1 MFQIQKILKP
11 DVNKHLSPQP
21 PTIKAFCLAMFIV
34 VATLTHTFESIFKGF
49 SFSNLLFLFP
59 EIFILASELF
69 RHSESSFK
77 TFNSL
82 TYSSSLERKTG
93 TNFTV
98 IRIKQHSYVR
108 RPFPPQNSPSMGVT
122 SAVNMFGTSRKP

>member
-59 EIFILASELF
+59 ECLFWHLNFFDILKVVL
-69 RHSESSFK
+69 RH
-77 TFNSL
+77 L
-82 TYSSSLERKTG
+82 T
-93 TNFTV
+93 
-98 IRIKQHSYVR
+98 
-108 RPFPPQNSPSMGVT
+108 P
-122 SAVNMFGTSRKP
+122 